1 MIGSVTALRTGI
13 LAGPAP
19 ALDPRLFQ
27 IASLG
32 GLLAANLAWFDLGAS
47 LAQSALTLAAAPIAQ
62 IVFCRLYGQAFDWRS
77 PLITGLSLSLL
88 LRTHDPLLWIAA
100 ALLAIGSKFVIRV
113 RGKHLFNPAAFA
125 IVTLLFASALSPS
138 GGVWVSPGQWGS
150 AVWQVLLVTSL
161 GGLVLTRSRRLDIAL
176 AFLGC
181 YAGLLLFRC
190 LWLGDPFTIPLHQ
203 LQSGALLL
211 FAFFMVTDPR
221 STPDSRA
228 GRMLFAAGVAG
239 LAYYLQFACQIRTGL
254 FYALVFV
261 SPTTPLLD
269 MILPAERFRWRPFKE
284 A

>member
-1 MIGSVTALRTGI
+1 MIGAAAALRIGI
-13 LAGPAP
+13 AAGSAP

-32 GLLAANLAWFDLGAS
+32 GLLAVNLAWFDMGAS
-47 LAQSALTLAAAPIAQ
+47 LAQSAVTLTAAPIAQ
-62 IVFCRLYGQAFDWRS
+62 ALFCRLYGRAFDWRS
-77 PLITGLSLSLL
+77 PVITGLSLSLL
-88 LRTHDPLLWIAA
+88 LRTHEPLLWIAA
-100 ALLAIGSKFVIRV
+100 ALLAIGSKFLIRV

-125 IVTLLFASALSPS
+125 IVALLFASALSPS

-161 GGLVLTRSRRLDIAL
+161 GGLVLTRSRRLDTAL
-176 AFLGC
+176 AFLAC
-181 YAGLLLFRC
+181 YAGLLLIRC
-190 LWLGDPFTIPLHQ
+190 LWLGDPLAIPLHQ

-221 STPDSRA
+221 STPDSRV

-239 LAYYLQFACQIRTGL
+239 LAYYLQFAWQVRTGL

-261 SPTTPLLD
+261 SLTTPLLD
-269 MILPAERFRWRPFKE
+269 RVLPAQRFRWRPSME